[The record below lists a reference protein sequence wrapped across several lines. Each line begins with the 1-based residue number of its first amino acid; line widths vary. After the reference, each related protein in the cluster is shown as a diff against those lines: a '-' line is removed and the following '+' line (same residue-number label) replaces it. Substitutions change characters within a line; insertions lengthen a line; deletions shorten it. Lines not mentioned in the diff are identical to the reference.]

1 MRRVLRHRV
10 VESVSNR
17 SLERLVKNPAP
28 AHGVQLVEVA
38 LELRDMGWRPLLHN
52 RGVKAAQLRHMKER
66 PGTLDGCWRLRYRE
80 LFSKAL
86 AQLRR
91 RSVEG
96 NLTRRVLE
104 CRAFE
109 QQAHRKISAQCY
121 GQVPCRNAVG
131 TLFYL
136 PHDTSPTAECEQFGG
151 EIVVVLVLM
160 HTEFAQGGWDQLK
173 PVAFPPAAVPD
184 HIGT

>member
-1 MRRVLRHRV
+1 MRRVLRQRI

-17 SLERLVKNPAP
+17 ALERLVENSAP
-28 AHGVQLVEVA
+28 AHGVQLMEFA
-38 LELRDMGWRPLLHN
+38 LELRDMGWRPLLRN
-52 RGVKAAQLRHMKER
+52 RGVKAAELGHMKER
-66 PGTLDGCWRLRYRE
+66 PGALDGRWRLRYRQ

-86 AQLRR
+86 AEVRR

-109 QQAHRKISAQCY
+109 QQAHRKGSAQFY
-121 GQVPCRNAVG
+121 GQVPVRNAVG

-136 PHDTSPTAECEQFGG
+136 PHDTSPTAERQQFGG
-151 EIVVVLVLM
+151 EIVVVIVLM
-160 HTEFAQGGWDQLK
+160 HTEFAQ
-173 PVAFPPAAVPD
+173 
-184 HIGT
+184 